1 MVKTGGADW
10 VLNHN
15 HNLMVNLFEQGTE
28 LGSDI
33 HADFRD
39 VRLVPD
45 HHSKVNIGIK

>member
-1 MVKTGGADW
+1 MSK
-10 VLNHN
+10 
-15 HNLMVNLFEQGTE
+15 FEQGTE

>member
-1 MVKTGGADW
+1 MVRTGGADW

-15 HNLMVNLFEQGTE
+15 LMSKFEQGTE

-33 HADFRD
+33 YADFRD